1 MNKSQVINS
10 YMKKILSVT
19 LLAVFV
25 TLSLNTISHAQDAD
39 KDLGIGFMVGEPT
52 GLTAK
57 SWTGN
62 GNAIDVGVA
71 WSFGRYDAITL
82 QADYLWHNYNIFSEV
97 DEGSLPLYYGIGGR
111 LVLGENDSYIGA
123 RIPVGINYLFEDA
136 PIGLFLEAAPI
147 LNVAPSTDFDI
158 DGTLGVRFYL

>member
-82 QADYLWHNYNIFSEV
+82 QADYLWHNYDIFSEV

>member
-1 MNKSQVINS
+1 S

-57 SWTGN
+57 SWTGS

-111 LVLGENDSYIGA
+111 LVLGENDS
-123 RIPVGINYLFEDA
+123 
-136 PIGLFLEAAPI
+136 
-147 LNVAPSTDFDI
+147 
-158 DGTLGVRFYL
+158 